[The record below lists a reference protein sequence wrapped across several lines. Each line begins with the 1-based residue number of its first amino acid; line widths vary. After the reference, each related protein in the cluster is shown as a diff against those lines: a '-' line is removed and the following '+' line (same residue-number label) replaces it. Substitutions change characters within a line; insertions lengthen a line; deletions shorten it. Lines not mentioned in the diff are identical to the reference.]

1 MNNIMDHYI
10 RNEEEQAWVSKVE
23 KLASR
28 FAERAALHDQEGS
41 FPFENF
47 ADLREAGYLKL
58 TVPQEFGGDGISLYE
73 LVMLQERLAYGDGS
87 TALAVGWHI
96 GQVLHLGTTRK
107 WPVAIF
113 ADFCRSVVSD
123 GTMINTFA
131 SEAASGSPSR
141 GGKPE
146 TTAIPA
152 PGGWLITGRKT
163 FSTLSPILDR
173 FVVSAFIPDEDGTG
187 DFLVH
192 RTDQT
197 TIVETWDTLGMRA
210 TGSHDVVLDGVFVDK
225 SMRLTGKG
233 VDDGGG
239 WLLHIPACYLGIAL
253 AARDYALAF
262 ARSYRPNHMSEP
274 ISSLPSV
281 QQAIGEMEIELRTAR
296 ALLYA
301 TADRWDREQDNR
313 PALKPELGLA
323 KYVATN
329 NAIKV
334 VDLAMRIVGASS
346 LSRKQPLERYYRDV
360 RAGLHNPPM
369 DSTVLHNL
377 ASAAL
382 AEKKLGAMEKENK
395 FCL

>member
-1 MNNIMDHYI
+1 MNKMIDQYI
-10 RNEEEQAWVSKVE
+10 RNEEERAWARKAE
-23 KLASR
+23 ELASR
-28 FAERAALHDQEGS
+28 FAERAALHDQEVS

-96 GQVLHLGTTRK
+96 GQVLHLATTRK
-107 WPVAIF
+107 WPEAIF
-113 ADFCRSVVSD
+113 ADLCRSVVSD

-146 TTAIPA
+146 TTAVPT

-187 DFLVH
+187 EFLVH
-192 RTDQT
+192 RTDQV

-239 WLLHIPACYLGIAL
+239 WLLHIPACYLGIAM

-274 ISSLPSV
+274 ISFLPSV

-301 TADRWDREQDNR
+301 TADRWDQEKVNR

-369 DSTVLHNL
+369 DSTVLSNL

-382 AEKKLGAMEKENK
+382 VEKSM
-395 FCL
+395 

>member
-1 MNNIMDHYI
+1 MTKIMDHYI
-10 RNEEEQAWVSKVE
+10 RNEDELAWARKVE
-23 KLASR
+23 ELASR
-28 FAERAALHDQEGS
+28 FAERSALHDHEGS

-58 TVPQEFGGDGISLYE
+58 TVPQEFGGDEISLYE
-73 LVMLQERLAYGDGS
+73 LVMLQEQLAYGDGS

-96 GQVLHLGTTRK
+96 GQILHLRTTRK
-107 WPVAIF
+107 WPEPIF
-113 ADFCRSVVSD
+113 ADLCRSVVSD

-146 TTAIPA
+146 TTAVPA
-152 PGGWLITGRKT
+152 PDGWLITGRKT

-192 RTDQT
+192 RTDQV

-233 VDDGGG
+233 MDDGGG

-262 ARSYRPNHMSEP
+262 ARSYRPTHMSEP

-281 QQAIGEMEIELRTAR
+281 QHAIGEMEIELRTAR

-301 TADRWDREQDNR
+301 TADRWDREKDNR

-369 DSTVLHNL
+369 DNTVLHNL

-382 AEKKLGAMEKENK
+382 AEKAL
-395 FCL
+395 